1 VSAKAATAFRLVVR
15 SVYASSGGT
24 DVAITEI
31 EFLVAK

>member
-1 VSAKAATAFRLVVR
+1 VR